1 MRREEERHL
10 LLAVSRSGTISA
22 GVTQPEFGHRI
33 TRRIRDTRFS
43 TVSYSVAVV
52 LIGFLLLGFAI
63 GYSSPVIDDLETTY
77 LHNSVYEGLFYA
89 LLPIG
94 ALIGAPLTGWLTDH
108 IGRKNSLLLSTLP
121 FAIGWAITIVSHSLS
136 SSQAT
141 EARVCYLLVVF

>member
-1 MRREEERHL
+1 M
-10 LLAVSRSGTISA
+10 
-22 GVTQPEFGHRI
+22 
-33 TRRIRDTRFS
+33 
-43 TVSYSVAVV
+43 SYSVAVV
-52 LIGFLLLGFAI
+52 LIGFL
-63 GYSSPVIDDLETTY
+63 
-77 LHNSVYEGLFYA
+77 

-141 EARVCYLLVVF
+141 EARVLLFTGRFLVGIGVGSTSVCVPVRITAT